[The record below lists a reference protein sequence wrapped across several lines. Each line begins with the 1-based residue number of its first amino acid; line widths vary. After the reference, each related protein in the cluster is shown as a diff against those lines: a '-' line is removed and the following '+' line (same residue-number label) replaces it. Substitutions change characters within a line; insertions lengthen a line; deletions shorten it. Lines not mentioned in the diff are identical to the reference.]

1 MKRDRENI
9 ELTKTVG
16 PCCSARSIF
25 TGPSSLRFHNEF
37 SSTNKRNTLLT
48 TLHLDLN
55 ANLAHRICNQEIIRS
70 IANNFHGF
78 PSFHFLEDINEECSL
93 SNNAPDTAHCEVA

>member
-16 PCCSARSIF
+16 PCCSASSVL
-25 TGPSSLRFHNEF
+25 TGPSSLCFHNEF
-37 SSTNKRNTLLT
+37 SSANKRNTLLT

-55 ANLAHRICNQEIIRS
+55 ANLARGICNQEIIRS

-78 PSFHFLEDINEECSL
+78 PSFHFLENVNEECGL
-93 SNNAPDTAHCEVA
+93 SDYAPNAA